1 MPVTRRRIPLV
12 LVASLVL
19 AACSVAS
26 QASPSATPP
35 ASTGPAAPSP
45 TTSDDAAAFP
55 VTIEHKYG
63 TAEIRAAPTRI
74 VGAGF
79 NDEDYALAFGVVPVG
94 VRDFI
99 GPFPEETRSWAQV
112 ALDGATPE
120 KVSGADGALNFEAIA
135 ALRPDLILAYS
146 YLLPEEYEKLAA
158 IAPTLVEAED
168 GSRWPDHTLAVG
180 RALGQEEQAAD
191 IVTGLEDRFD
201 QARRQHPEFEDKSV
215 AIVFGYDPA
224 GYWLL
229 EPADPRTGLFASLGL
244 TLPEKTGA
252 ISREQAALLDQDAV
266 VVVGAEPADYADDE
280 LFQGLDAVREGRV
293 VYLGGFETEFAGA
306 LGYDSPLSL
315 PVALDILVP
324 RLAAALDGDPA
335 TLPEDVGS

>member
-1 MPVTRRRIPLV
+1 MPVNRRTPLV

-19 AACSVAS
+19 AACSAAP
-26 QASPSATPP
+26 QASPPPTSP
-35 ASTGPAAPSP
+35 ASTGSAAPSP
-45 TTSDDAAAFP
+45 TASADAAAFP

-63 TAEIRAAPTRI
+63 TTVIPAAPTRI
-74 VGAGF
+74 VTAGF
-79 NDEDYALAFGVVPVG
+79 NDEDYALAFGVVPLG

-99 GPFPEETRSWAQV
+99 GPFPEEERSWAQA
-112 ALDGATPE
+112 ALGGATPD

-168 GSRWPDHTLAVG
+168 GSLWPDHTLAVG
-180 RALGQEEQAAD
+180 RALGQEQQASEIVSGLDEQFAKARNHH
-191 IVTGLEDRFD
+191 LEF
-201 QARRQHPEFEDKSV
+201 AGKSV
-215 AIVFGYDPA
+215 AVVFGIDPA

-229 EPADPRTGLFASLGL
+229 EPADPRTGLFTSLGL
-244 TLPEKTGA
+244 TLPERTGA
-252 ISREQAALLDQDAV
+252 ISLEQAALLDQDVV

-293 VYLGGFETEFAGA
+293 VHLGGFGTEFAGA

-315 PVALDILVP
+315 SVALDILVP
-324 RLAAALDGDPA
+324 GLAAALDGDPA
-335 TLPEDVGS
+335 TTPEDPDE